1 MIYLICQ
8 DWSNTTNN
16 HAGIKYLCLQM
27 EKRHPDEYKAI
38 VIPDYYKSISKWSIV
53 RVIKKMWVD
62 RMFKRYMQQVFSRLS
77 TILQSSDSVF
87 LMEYMELLYPQLWLA
102 KQLKKE
108 FPEIKIYGLVHLVP
122 SRIEQ
127 GFGQDAFVEWTDSVD
142 VIMTLG
148 SSLSEYFISKGI
160 VPEKVVTTFHYVD
173 DYYYNQNP
181 IRQHENPRAIA
192 MGNQMR
198 NVTLLQEIV
207 NNSPNIDFT
216 ICQGVADL
224 SRYFQHCQNVQLIPF
239 VSEEELRQ
247 YMLDSDISLN
257 VMKDAIGSNVIVTS
271 MAMGLAM
278 VCSDVGSIRDYCD
291 EDNTI
296 FCLNEDSQTFSNALQ
311 KLSSDEKLLI
321 KMKEASRKKAR
332 CLSIESFC
340 KYIQQQ
346 I

>member
-1 MIYLICQ
+1 MDYLICQ
-8 DWSNTTNN
+8 EWSNTTNN
-16 HAGIKYLCLQM
+16 HAGIKYLCMQM
-27 EKRHPDEYKAI
+27 EKRHPNEYKAI
-38 VIPDYYKSISKWSIV
+38 VIPDYNKNFSKWSIV

-62 RMFKRYMQQVFSRLS
+62 KMFKRYIQKVFSQLS
-77 TILQSSDSVF
+77 AILQSSDRVF

-102 KQLKKE
+102 KQLKQK
-108 FPEIKIYGLVHLVP
+108 FPEIKLYGLVHLVP
-122 SRIEQ
+122 SKLEQ
-127 GFGQDAFVEWTDSVD
+127 GFGKDAFVEWTDSVD

-148 SSLSEYFISKGI
+148 SSLSKYFINKGLTL
-160 VPEKVVTTFHYVD
+160 EKVFTAFHYVD

-181 IRQHENPRAIA
+181 IHQHEIPRVIA

-198 NVTLLQEIV
+198 NVALLQEIV
-207 NNSPNIDFT
+207 KKSPNIEFT

-224 SRYFQHCQNVQLIPF
+224 SRYFEHYQNVQLIPF

-257 VMKDAIGSNVIVTS
+257 VMKDTIGSNVIVTS

-296 FCLNEDSQTFSNALQ
+296 FCLNEDPQTFSTALQ
-311 KLSSDEKLLI
+311 KLSTDEKLLI
-321 KMKEASRKKAR
+321 KMKKASRENAR
-332 CLSIESFC
+332 RLCIESFC
-340 KYIQQQ
+340 KYIQQHL
-346 I
+346 